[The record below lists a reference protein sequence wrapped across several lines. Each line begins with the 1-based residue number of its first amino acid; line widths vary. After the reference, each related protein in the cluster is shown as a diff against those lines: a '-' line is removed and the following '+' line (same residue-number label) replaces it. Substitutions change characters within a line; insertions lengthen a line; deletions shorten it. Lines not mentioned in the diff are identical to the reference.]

1 MDFILQPILP
11 KQYDMNKKD
20 RLMAGRYRLKSQ
32 LAANSFSDLPQFTDA
47 QKFAFFIYKIDA

>member
-32 LAANSFSDLPQFTDA
+32 LAANSFSDLLQFTDP
-47 QKFAFFIYKIDA
+47 QKFGFFVYKIDA